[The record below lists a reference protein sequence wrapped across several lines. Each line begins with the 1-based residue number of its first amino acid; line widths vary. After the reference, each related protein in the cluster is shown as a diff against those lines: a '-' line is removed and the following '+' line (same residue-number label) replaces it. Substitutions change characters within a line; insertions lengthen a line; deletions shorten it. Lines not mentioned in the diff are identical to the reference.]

1 MAATFPLKFKTI
13 AVTTDFSESAA
24 LTLRYAQAVAR
35 LHGSTLLVIHVIDP
49 VAYAFP
55 GGPATCLSADTA
67 ARDELRKIEAEAS
80 RQGIATHSVVQ
91 VGDICERILETVE
104 DHHADLLILGTKART
119 EIGHIALGM
128 VARRLLVKSPCPILT
143 VSPSAAAML
152 SWAGMWRRVLIAT
165 DFSPAS
171 LEALTLG
178 HQLAHNHLTVLHA
191 AECDMQVQC
200 ATSRERLRF
209 LAPFNES
216 HTVPVEHL
224 VSSGPAASVITRTA
238 EALNPDLIVLGAPEK
253 ELSVYE
259 IPSSTVLQVVGHAA
273 CPVLLVPAARRR
285 EHADHECA
293 KVGCA

>member
-1 MAATFPLKFKTI
+1 MAASFPLKFKTI
-13 AVTTDFSESAA
+13 AVATDFSESAA

-35 LHGSTLLVIHVIDP
+35 LHGSTLLVTHVIDP

-55 GGPATCLSADTA
+55 AGPAACLSADAA
-67 ARDELRKIEAEAS
+67 AREELRKIEEEAR
-80 RQGIATHSVVQ
+80 RQGIAVHSIVQ
-91 VGDICERILETVE
+91 VGEICERILEAVE

-119 EIGHIALGM
+119 EIGHVALGV

-152 SWAGMWRRVLIAT
+152 SWAGMWQRVLIAT
-165 DFSPAS
+165 DFSPS
-171 LEALTLG
+171 SFEALTLG

-191 AECDMQVQC
+191 AECDMRVPC

-224 VSSGPAASVITRTA
+224 VSSGPAGKVITEA
-238 EALNPDLIVLGAPEK
+238 ALALNPDLIVLGAPDR

-259 IPSSTVLQVVGHAA
+259 IPSSTVLQVIGHAS
-273 CPVLLVPAARRR
+273 CPVLLVPATHRKEYAN
-285 EHADHECA
+285 EVAD
-293 KVGCA
+293 KIGCA